1 MDAQTHYNNIKQAY
15 ASLDAKLE
23 QALQALGR
31 DRGEVLILGVSKNS
45 SIDEID
51 AAYQA
56 GCRAFGENRPDVL
69 VEKFKERPHYTW
81 HFIGNIQSRQIPKIV
96 ACSSLIHSLYK
107 LEHLHKIDKA
117 AANLG
122 KIQECLVQVDIS
134 CEESKSGCKIEDLA
148 ALLDEAQALNN
159 VRITGL
165 MTMAPKSPESWIV
178 ATFKGL
184 ESLRT
189 ELLTRY
195 PLGETSA
202 LHSSISLK
210 ELSSGMSQD
219 WQCAIQHG
227 STIIRIGRS
236 LFSPEEFKL
245 HKG

>member
-1 MDAQTHYNNIKQAY
+1 MDAKAHYNNIKQAY
-15 ASLDAKLE
+15 ESLDSQLE
-23 QALQALGR
+23 QVLQALGR
-31 DRGEVLILGVSKNS
+31 RRGEVLILGVSKNS
-45 SIDEID
+45 SIYEID
-51 AAYQA
+51 AAHQA
-56 GCRAFGENRPDVL
+56 GCCAFGENRPDVL
-69 VEKFKERPHYTW
+69 AEKFKERPHYTW

-107 LEHLHKIDKA
+107 IEHLHKINKV

-122 KIQECLVQVDIS
+122 KVQECLVQVDIS
-134 CEESKSGCKIEDLA
+134 CEESKSGCRVEDLA

-159 VRITGL
+159 VRIIGL

-189 ELLTRY
+189 ELLKRY
-195 PLGETSA
+195 PLDKANA
-202 LHSSISLK
+202 LHSSVSLK

-219 WQCAIQHG
+219 WQCAIQYG

-245 HKG
+245 HKD